1 MVAEWELMLMD
12 QTEVLGMIVLDL
24 AEVLWMI
31 ITLRSLNIDPETC
44 FSNFKH
50 STSEG
55 VQGLSYHG
63 KQ

>member
-31 ITLRSLNIDPETC
+31 ITVVAIFDQQLLDGGSC
-44 FSNFKH
+44 
-50 STSEG
+50 
-55 VQGLSYHG
+55 
-63 KQ
+63 